1 MGFGIWSLGVG
12 HMPFTPVLEHYSTP
26 TLAANGHADRHS
38 LLAQIGNTPLI
49 RLRRIVEGLSP
60 RLEVYA
66 KAEWFNPGGSVKDRP
81 ALRMI
86 EEGERS
92 GQLTRDKIIIDSTS
106 GNTGVAYAMIGA
118 VKGYRVTLV
127 MPENVSEERKHVARA
142 YGAEVIYSDP
152 LEGSDG
158 AIRLVRRLV
167 EENPDRYFYPD
178 QYSNPANVWAHYD
191 TTGPEIIA
199 QTEGRVTHFFAGLGT
214 SGTLMGTGRRL
225 KDFDPSIQVIAVEP
239 ADELEV
245 IEGLKHM
252 ATAIVPGIYD
262 PDFADMTVP
271 VSANAALQTARRLA
285 CEEGLFVGFSA
296 GAVMH
301 AALRVGRNVDEGVMV
316 LLFPDGGTKY
326 VSLGLY

>member
-1 MGFGIWSLGVG
+1 
-12 HMPFTPVLEHYSTP
+12 MPLTPVLERNTTSLP
-26 TLAANGHADRHS
+26 AANGHADRRS

-49 RLRRIVEGLSP
+49 RLRRIVKDLSP

-66 KAEWFNPGGSVKDRP
+66 KAEWFNPAGSVKDRP

-118 VKGYRVTLV
+118 IKGYRVTLV
-127 MPENVSEERKHVARA
+127 MPENVSSERKQIAQA
-142 YGAEVIYSDP
+142 YGAEIIFSDP

-158 AIRLVRRLV
+158 AIRLVRELV
-167 EENPDRYFYPD
+167 QKNPERYFYPD
-178 QYSNPANVWAHYD
+178 QYNNPANWWAHYD

-199 QTEGRVTHFFAGLGT
+199 QTEGRVTHFLAGLGT
-214 SGTLMGTGRRL
+214 AGTLMGTGRRL

-262 PDFADMTVP
+262 AHFADLTVP
-271 VSANAALQTARRLA
+271 VSANAALQTARQLA
-285 CEEGLFVGFSA
+285 REEGLFVGFSA

-301 AALRVGRNVDEGVMV
+301 AALRIGRNLHEGVMV

-326 VSLGLY
+326 VSLEMF

>member
-1 MGFGIWSLGVG
+1 MSL
-12 HMPFTPVLEHYSTP
+12 TPVLEHYTP
-26 TLAANGHADRHS
+26 PRPVVNGHADRYS

-49 RLRRIVEGLSP
+49 RLRRIVRELSP

-92 GQLTRDKIIIDSTS
+92 GQLTPDKIIIDSTS

-127 MPENVSEERKHVARA
+127 MPENVSEERKQVAQA
-142 YGAEVIYSDP
+142 YGAELIYSDP

-167 EENPDRYFYPD
+167 AENPERYFYPD
-178 QYSNPANVWAHYD
+178 QYNNPANCWAHYD

-199 QTEGRVTHFFAGLGT
+199 QTEGRVTHFVAGLGT
-214 SGTLMGTGRRL
+214 SGTLMGTGQRL

-262 PDFADMTVP
+262 PHFPDAIVP
-271 VSANAALQTARRLA
+271 VSANAALQTARQLA
-285 CEEGLFVGFSA
+285 REEGLFVGFSA
-296 GAVMH
+296 GAAMH
-301 AALRVGRNVDEGVMV
+301 AALRVGRDIDEGVMV
-316 LLFPDGGTKY
+316 VLFPDGGTKY
-326 VSLGLY
+326 VSLGLF